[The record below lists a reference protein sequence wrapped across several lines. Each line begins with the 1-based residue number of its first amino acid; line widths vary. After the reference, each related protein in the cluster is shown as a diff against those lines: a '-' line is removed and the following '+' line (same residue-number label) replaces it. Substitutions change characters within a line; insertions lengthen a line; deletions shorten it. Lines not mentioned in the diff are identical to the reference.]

1 MRGQVVYVGFI
12 GMGNVGTGTLKI
24 LQDNQGEI
32 RQRTGVSIQVRRIA
46 VAHPNKPRPEWVDR
60 SLITGNVDEVL
71 DDPEIDIVVECM
83 GGLEPARTYIRR
95 AMKAGKSIVTANKEL
110 LAKDGH
116 SILEEAA
123 SAGVDFFFEAAV
135 AGGIPIIRPLKTS
148 LAANR
153 IQQVV
158 GIVNGTTNYILSKMA
173 DEGREFADVLAEA
186 QRLGYAEPDPT
197 DDIEGFDAAYK
208 LAILASI
215 SFQNSV
221 PIASVYHEGITKIT
235 KRDIDYARELG
246 YAIKL
251 LAIGKMTDGAIEVRV
266 HPTLLPLSH
275 PLASVNDVFNAIFV
289 CGDAVG
295 EVMFYGRGA
304 GPLPT
309 GSAVAGDIMDVAR
322 NIKAGATGQIKCTCG
337 LDKPILPMEKV
348 RTRYYVRM
356 LVADRPGVLAA
367 IAGVLG
373 EHDVSIASMV
383 QKEAH
388 AGDAEI
394 VWVTHEA
401 VEQNM
406 RTALDL
412 ISKLPVVR
420 QISSVIRVESF
431 SHED

>member
-1 MRGQVVYVGFI
+1 
-12 GMGNVGTGTLKI
+12 L
-24 LQDNQGEI
+24 
-32 RQRTGVSIQVRRIA
+32 
-46 VAHPNKPRPEWVDR
+46 
-60 SLITGNVDEVL
+60 
-71 DDPEIDIVVECM
+71 
-83 GGLEPARTYIRR
+83 
-95 AMKAGKSIVTANKEL
+95 
-110 LAKDGH
+110 
-116 SILEEAA
+116 
-123 SAGVDFFFEAAV
+123 DFFFEAAV

-173 DEGREFADVLAEA
+173 NEGREFADVLAEA

-197 DDIEGFDAAYK
+197 DDVEGFDAAYK

-235 KRDIDYARELG
+235 RRDIEYAKELG

-289 CGDAVG
+289 RGDAVG

-406 RTALDL
+406 RTALEL

-431 SHED
+431 SQED